1 MTIDGARR
9 LFEFNDWANDRLSDT
24 LKRLPPEKATA
35 NVESSFSS
43 LRDTHAHILSAEWRW
58 LRRWLR
64 EDQGSPPPAVRQG
77 TVGEVA
83 VALAEVQDERRSL
96 LARLSDAD
104 LKVPDWYRETREP
117 AHAYSLDDM
126 FRHLVNHSTYHR
138 GQAATQLRQLGET
151 PPGTDLILFV
161 REGR

>member
-1 MTIDGARR
+1 MTIDEARR
-9 LFEFNDWANDRLSDT
+9 LFAFNDWANDRLSET
-24 LKRLPPEKATA
+24 LKRLSPEKTTATA
-35 NVESSFSS
+35 ESSFSS
-43 LRDTHAHILSAEWRW
+43 LRDTHAHILAAEWRW

-64 EDQGSPPPAVRQG
+64 EDQGAPPPAVKQG

-83 VALAEVQDERRSL
+83 AALAEVQDERRSL
-96 LARLSDAD
+96 LTRLSDAD

-117 AHAYSLDDM
+117 AHTYSLDDM

-138 GQAATQLRQLGET
+138 GQATTQLRQLGET
-151 PPGTDLILFV
+151 PPGTDFILFV